1 VRFKHSVLFNR
12 LGHLCARVGRTVGQ
26 SLKHDGS
33 LDTRASD
40 SLSRRHSLSIT
51 SGGASARH
59 VHPLPSPGFAPA
71 AHCPLDG
78 VLSQLPPDVLMTS
91 QFQLPPT
98 RGSRRA
104 DSVQLLALA
113 ETKTSPL
120 YATQSY
126 LAFGDDEWM
135 NQEKVGGRKGHMGK
149 VGERWCCG
157 VEWGP
162 VRA

>member
-1 VRFKHSVLFNR
+1 
-12 LGHLCARVGRTVGQ
+12 
-26 SLKHDGS
+26 
-33 LDTRASD
+33 
-40 SLSRRHSLSIT
+40 
-51 SGGASARH
+51 
-59 VHPLPSPGFAPA
+59 
-71 AHCPLDG
+71 LDG